1 MLKNT
6 ENFDNKKYL
15 LPEDT
20 MFIPIEGAN
29 HAQFGDYGPQ
39 KGDVV
44 ASISLTEQHERVA
57 EVMLDFINP

>member
-1 MLKNT
+1 MTKGTYYQRVL
-6 ENFDNKKYL
+6 Y
-15 LPEDT
+15 
-20 MFIPIEGAN
+20 IAIEGAN

-44 ASISLTEQHERVA
+44 ASISLAEHHERVA